1 MNTTESTSE
10 NDSLKL
16 TFPPKFKV
24 LNMFADKGLIFFV
37 MAGCMWVMYNWVEQ
51 SRLERNQ
58 QVKEQNEQIKDLRR
72 IVDDCASAK
81 RDQLELDVQAINVKV
96 DKLLTRQNIN

>member
-1 MNTTESTSE
+1 MNATESTSA
-10 NDSLKL
+10 NDTVKIIL
-16 TFPPKFKV
+16 PFKTRF
-24 LNMFADKGLIFFV
+24 LNALIDKGLIFAL
-37 MAGCMWVMYNWVEQ
+37 MLLCMWIMYNWVEQ
-51 SRLERNQ
+51 SRIERNE

-96 DKLLTRQNIN
+96 DKLLTHRNIN

>member
-1 MNTTESTSE
+1 MNTTENTSDNE
-10 NDSLKL
+10 DVKVL
-16 TFPPKFKV
+16 FPVKFKL

-51 SRLERNQ
+51 SRLERNE
-58 QVKEQNEQIKDLRR
+58 QVKDQNEQIKDLRR

-81 RDQLELDVQAINVKV
+81 RDQLELDVQAINIKV
-96 DKLLTRQNIN
+96 DKILTRQNIN